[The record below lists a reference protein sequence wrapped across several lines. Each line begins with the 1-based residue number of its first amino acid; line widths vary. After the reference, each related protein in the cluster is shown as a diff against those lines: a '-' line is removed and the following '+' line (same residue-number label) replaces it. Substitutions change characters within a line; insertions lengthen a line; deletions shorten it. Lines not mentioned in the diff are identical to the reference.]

1 MAMNKLYLKAVLFM
15 AIIGAVI
22 ISVDQSGMFNPD
34 MTSFHEKLQWDSFY
48 DFTRSNDV
56 DVLLV
61 GNSHLYTGINPNH
74 LSCALGANC
83 FILASPGTTIT
94 DSYYALKEGLTKC
107 DPKVVVVETYGIS
120 STRVRDLTGGD
131 LTSQFRSFSSRKN
144 ILKKLVS
151 TPVLFSPDNYLSAW
165 SSSVRGHDMIF
176 RDPDQ
181 IKKNLDGKNV
191 PAKKKDLELGRFTRF
206 ITGISDATD
215 KEYDE
220 KGAVVD
226 GNDFK
231 VNRENFDSVR
241 KIQRLCDRKGIRVVF
256 LTLPMYHKHVENY
269 STWHTIISRVIGLGY
284 DYLDLQQ
291 PYDHEVFTKE
301 CFEDTRNANQHM
313 TAQGALMADYKLAS
327 FLVDKIQVDLPHRY
341 QSEDWHRLFY
351 GENGYLENYPLDPND
366 NRNFPLSGKANVGGI
381 SILNCAFVPYD
392 DGSQVFMRIDKRTDP
407 ALLRNGLELYVN
419 LEMRDGRIERY
430 KIPVRKIK
438 GIEPL
443 RNQVLESNVLPITGV
458 KSASLSGIARLVD

>member
-1 MAMNKLYLKAVLFM
+1 MAMKRLYLKAVLFM

-22 ISVDQSGMFNPD
+22 VSVDRSGMFNPD
-34 MTSFHEKLQWDSFY
+34 MANFHEKLQWDSFY
-48 DFTRSNDV
+48 DFTRSNEV

-94 DSYYALKEGLTKC
+94 DSYHALKEGLTRC

-181 IKKNLDGKNV
+181 IKKNLEGKNL
-191 PAKKKDLELGRFTRF
+191 PAKKDDLELGRFTRF
-206 ITGISDATD
+206 VTGITETTD

-226 GNDFK
+226 GNGFK

-269 STWHTIISRVIGLGY
+269 SSWHTIISRVIGLGY
-284 DYLDLQQ
+284 DYLDLQE
-291 PYDHEVFTKE
+291 PYDYDVFTKE
-301 CFEDTRNANQHM
+301 CFENTRDSNQHM
-313 TAQGALMADYKLAS
+313 TAQGALKADYKLAS
-327 FLVDKIQVDLPHRY
+327 FLVDMIKVNLPHRY
-341 QSEDWHRLFY
+341 QSEDWRRLFY
-351 GENGYLENYPLDPND
+351 GEAGFFENYSPDQND
-366 NRNFPLSGKANVGGI
+366 NINLLISGKTNAGGI
-381 SILNCAFVPYD
+381 GLLDCVFVPYD
-392 DGSQVFMRIDKRTDP
+392 KNSQVFMRIDKRTDP
-407 ALLRNGLELYVN
+407 SLFSKGLELYAIF
-419 LEMRDGRIERY
+419 ETKDGQTLY
-430 KIPVRKIK
+430 FKVPMSMIK
-438 GIEPL
+438 GMEPL
-443 RNQVLESNVLPITGV
+443 RNHLLLSPLLSVTGV
-458 KSASLSGIARLVD
+458 KSVSLSGMSRLGD